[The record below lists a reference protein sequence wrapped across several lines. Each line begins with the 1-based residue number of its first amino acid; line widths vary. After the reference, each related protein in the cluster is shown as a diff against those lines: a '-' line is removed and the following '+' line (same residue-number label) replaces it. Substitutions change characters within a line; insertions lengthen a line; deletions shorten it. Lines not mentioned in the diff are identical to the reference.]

1 MVYAT
6 TLTAPAFAL
15 RRQIDRLLEE
25 SLGHGHAG
33 QGDWVPAVDICET
46 ERELTFSVELP
57 GVRLED
63 VEVTAEEGI
72 LTIQGARSAVRSEGE
87 EERYHLVER
96 SYGSFLRRFQLPQG
110 VDADKIEAD
119 VREGVLQVRIPRMA
133 LPEAKRIQV
142 KARVEAVTR
151 SSKALADESRPA
163 SPKKL
168 NGAGRSK

>member
-25 SLGHGHAG
+25 SLGHGHNG
-33 QGDWVPAVDICET
+33 QGDWVPAVDIRET
-46 ERELTFSVELP
+46 AGELTFSVELP
-57 GVRLED
+57 GVRPED

-72 LTIQGARSAVRSEGE
+72 LTIHGARTAVRSEGE

-119 VREGVLQVRIPRMA
+119 VTEGVLQVRIPRLA
-133 LPEAKRIQV
+133 LPEPKKIQV

-151 SSKALADESRPA
+151 PAKALAAENRPA
-163 SPKKL
+163 SAKKL

>member
-25 SLGHGHAG
+25 SLGHGQTG
-33 QGDWVPAVDICET
+33 QGDWVPAVDIRET
-46 ERELTFSVELP
+46 AGELTFSVELP
-57 GVRLED
+57 GLRPED
-63 VEVTAEEGI
+63 VEVTAVEGI
-72 LTIQGARSAVRSEGE
+72 LTIHGVRSAVRSEGE
-87 EERYHLVER
+87 EERYHLIER

-119 VREGVLQVRIPRMA
+119 VMEGVLQVRIPRMA
-133 LPEAKRIQV
+133 LPEPKKIQI
-142 KARVEAVTR
+142 KSRVEAVTR
-151 SSKALADESRPA
+151 PSKTLADVSRPG

-168 NGAGRSK
+168 AVAGRAK

>member
-1 MVYAT
+1 MVYTT

-15 RRQIDRLLEE
+15 RRQIDRLLEDT
-25 SLGHGHAG
+25 LGHGRAG

-46 ERELTFSVELP
+46 EGELTFSVELA
-57 GVRLED
+57 GVRPED

-72 LTIQGARSAVRSEGE
+72 LTIHGARTAERSEGE
-87 EERYHLVER
+87 DERYHLVER

-119 VREGVLQVRIPRMA
+119 VKEGVLRVRIPRMA
-133 LPEAKRIQV
+133 LPAPKRIQV
-142 KARVEAVTR
+142 KTRVEAVTR
-151 SSKALADESRPA
+151 PAKALADESRPA

>member
-1 MVYAT
+1 MAYAT

-25 SLGHGHAG
+25 SLGHGHTG
-33 QGDWVPAVDICET
+33 QGDWVPAVDIRET
-46 ERELTFSVELP
+46 EGELTFSVELP
-57 GVRLED
+57 GLRPED
-63 VEVTAEEGI
+63 VEITAVEGI
-72 LTIQGARSAVRSEGE
+72 LTIHGVRSQERNEGV

-119 VREGVLQVRIPRMA
+119 VTEGVLQVRIPRMA
-133 LPEAKRIQV
+133 LPEPKKIQI
-142 KARVEAVTR
+142 KARVEAVNR
-151 SSKALADESRPA
+151 PAKALAEESRSG

>member
-1 MVYAT
+1 MVYTT

-15 RRQIDRLLEE
+15 RRQIDRLLEQ
-25 SLGHGHAG
+25 SLGHGHTG

-46 ERELTFSVELP
+46 EGELTFSVELP
-57 GVRLED
+57 GVRPEE

-72 LTIQGARSAVRSEGE
+72 LTIHGARTAVRSEGE
-87 EERYHLVER
+87 DERYHLVER
-96 SYGSFLRRFQLPQG
+96 SYGSFMRRFQLPQG

-119 VREGVLQVRIPRMA
+119 VKEGVLQVRIPRLA
-133 LPEAKRIQV
+133 LPEPKRIQV

-151 SSKALADESRPA
+151 PSKPIADESRQV
-163 SPKKL
+163 SLKKL

>member
-6 TLTAPAFAL
+6 TLTAPAFTL

-72 LTIQGARSAVRSEGE
+72 LTIHGARSAVRSEGE

-151 SSKALADESRPA
+151 PSKALAEESRPG

>member
-15 RRQIDRLLEE
+15 RRQIDRLLEDT
-25 SLGHGHAG
+25 LGNGRAG

-46 ERELTFSVELP
+46 EGALTFSVELP
-57 GVRLED
+57 GVRPED

-72 LTIQGARSAVRSEGE
+72 LTIHGARTAVRSEGE
-87 EERYHLVER
+87 DERYHLVER

-119 VREGVLQVRIPRMA
+119 VKEGVLQVRIPRLA
-133 LPEAKRIQV
+133 LPEPKRIQV
-142 KARVEAVTR
+142 KARVEAVTLP
-151 SSKALADESRPA
+151 SKALAAESRPG

>member
-25 SLGHGHAG
+25 SLGHGHTG
-33 QGDWVPAVDICET
+33 QGDWVPAVDIRET
-46 ERELTFSVELP
+46 EGELTFSVELP
-57 GVRLED
+57 GLRPED
-63 VEVTAEEGI
+63 VEVTAVEGI
-72 LTIQGARSAVRSEGE
+72 LSIRGVRTAMRSEGE
-87 EERYHLVER
+87 QACYHLVER
-96 SYGSFLRRFQLPQG
+96 SYGSFLRRFNLPQG
-110 VDADKIEAD
+110 VDADKIEAE
-119 VREGVLQVRIPRMA
+119 VTEGVLHVRIPRLA
-133 LPEAKRIQV
+133 LPEPKRIQV

-151 SSKALADESRPA
+151 LSKAIVAESRPG

>member
-15 RRQIDRLLEE
+15 RRQIDRLLEQ
-25 SLGHGHAG
+25 SLGHGHTG

-46 ERELTFSVELP
+46 EGELTFSVELP
-57 GVRLED
+57 GVRPEE

-72 LTIQGARSAVRSEGE
+72 LTIHGARTAVRSEGE
-87 EERYHLVER
+87 DERYHLVER
-96 SYGSFLRRFQLPQG
+96 SYGSFMRRFQLPQG

-119 VREGVLQVRIPRMA
+119 VKEGVLQVRIPRLA
-133 LPEAKRIQV
+133 LPEPKRIQV

-151 SSKALADESRPA
+151 PSKTLADVSRPG
-163 SPKKL
+163 STKKL
-168 NGAGRSK
+168 VGAGRAK

>member
-63 VEVTAEEGI
+63 VEVTAVEGI
-72 LTIQGARSAVRSEGE
+72 LTIHGARTAVRSEGE

-96 SYGSFLRRFQLPQG
+96 SYGSFLRRFQPPAGRGRGQDRGRRHGGRAPGAHPQAG
-110 VDADKIEAD
+110 TARAEAD
-119 VREGVLQVRIPRMA
+119 SGQGSRGGGHPA
-133 LPEAKRIQV
+133 V
-142 KARVEAVTR
+142 KGAR
-151 SSKALADESRPA
+151 
-163 SPKKL
+163 
-168 NGAGRSK
+168 

>member
-15 RRQIDRLLEE
+15 RRQIDRLLEDT
-25 SLGHGHAG
+25 LGNGRAG

-57 GVRLED
+57 GVRPED
-63 VEVTAEEGI
+63 VEVTAVEGI
-72 LTIQGARSAVRSEGE
+72 LTIQGARTALRSEGE
-87 EERYHLVER
+87 DERYHLIER
-96 SYGSFLRRFQLPQG
+96 CYGSFMRRFQLP
-110 VDADKIEAD
+110 
-119 VREGVLQVRIPRMA
+119 REWTRTRSRPTSGRAVLQVRIPRLA
-133 LPEAKRIQV
+133 LPEPKRIQV

-151 SSKALADESRPA
+151 PSKALAEESRPG

>member
-72 LTIQGARSAVRSEGE
+72 LTIHGARSAVRSEGE

-151 SSKALADESRPA
+151 PSKALAEESRPG